1 MVKDII
7 CTFAFNQSLGSIRE
21 AARVLG
27 VDMKIIKK
35 GVERCMI
42 LDSSQNAFWM
52 DYKKAKRFYALF
64 EYSKQ
69 LVVDWWRIET
79 SFQTIRTLQC

>member
-1 MVKDII
+1 
-7 CTFAFNQSLGSIRE
+7 
-21 AARVLG
+21 LG
-27 VDMKIIKK
+27 VDRKNIKK
-35 GVERCMI
+35 GVERCMM
-42 LDSSQNAFWM
+42 LDTSQNAFWM
-52 DYKKAKRFYALF
+52 EYKKAKPFNALF